1 MNIFWHELHSYGIS
15 DVFFFSRLS
24 NSSINLSPDKL
35 FWVGVAE
42 CLVAR
47 SSVSP
52 RLTEIGTCGFSYA
65 SSVVTSVPC
74 VCRGAIRNHRRWLWG
89 KFSFPVLEESLANLG
104 LLPSISRWHG
114 SRLREELLCA
124 PLLQKRLVSCF
135 SVVYFFCPS
144 FG

>member
-1 MNIFWHELHSYGIS
+1 MLFYQIQVITPAVETQDGDLVVPFHYRHTPLCLEQVNIFWHELHSKGVS

-24 NSSINLSPDKL
+24 NSSINLSPDQL

-65 SSVVTSVPC
+65 SSVVISVRC
-74 VCRGAIRNHRRWLWG
+74 VCRGTIRNHRRWLWG
-89 KFSFPVLEESLANLG
+89 KFSFPVLAESLGNLG
-104 LLPSISRWHG
+104 LLSSISR
-114 SRLREELLCA
+114 
-124 PLLQKRLVSCF
+124 
-135 SVVYFFCPS
+135 
-144 FG
+144 